1 MDIFSDHDLSNYG
14 TYRIGGL
21 ADFFVE
27 AHNEEELIEALEWAQ
42 ERDLPFYIFG
52 GASNLLF
59 DDEGFRGLMI
69 RLRSHKVK
77 VEGNEIHADGGALS
91 ANLVDAAASHGL
103 TGIEAWKGLP
113 GSVGG
118 AVYGNAGCFDV
129 ETKDILKEARVWI
142 PGEGVQTLPLEW
154 FEYGYRKSKLKETPG
169 AVVLS
174 AVFQLETGDNLAILD
189 KMNEIQKLR
198 IQKQP
203 PGLST
208 GSFFKNPAGEKSA
221 GQLID
226 EAGLKGFELGP
237 MKVSEY
243 HANFFMNLGR
253 ATSADVNALA
263 EHVEKVVKET
273 HGIELER
280 EVISVPVML

>member
-1 MDIFSDHDLSNYG
+1 MDIFSDHELSNYG

-27 AHNEEELIEALEWAQ
+27 AHNETELIEALEWAQ

-69 RLRSHKVK
+69 RLRSHDVR
-77 VEGNEIHADGGALS
+77 VEGNEIYADGGALS

-103 TGIEAWKGLP
+103 TGVEAWKGLP

-129 ETKDILKEARVWI
+129 ETKDILKEARVWL
-142 PGEGVQTLPLEW
+142 PGEGVQTLPVEW
-154 FEYGYRKSKLKETPG
+154 FEYDYRTSKLKETPG

-174 AVFQLETGDNLAILD
+174 AVFQLETGDNVAILD

-243 HANFFMNLGR
+243 HANFFMNLGK

-263 EHVEKVVKET
+263 EYVEKVVKEK
-273 HGIELER
+273 HGVDLER
-280 EVISVPVML
+280 EVISVPVM